1 MLSLWTCML
10 GRFKVT
16 FSAPLLA
23 PRTHTHISTTLP
35 YTSQLYA
42 RERAR
47 ARATVLN
54 DASTTLSP
62 ALPSRGLSLLT
73 FLCAG
78 VRTFAW
84 QHSTTG
90 FFPPSVPTDNLSAT
104 IVAAYYFAGEGLGQ
118 AVVVSPDAGG
128 VSRAKEFRKSMA
140 AAAPPSAGQST
151 PGLAMLVKQRSAAS
165 QIERM
170 DLVGS
175 IEGQDVILVDDMV
188 DTAGTLC
195 EAAAQCKQHGA
206 RRVYAFCTHGLLSG
220 PAAAR
225 LAKACADG
233 NLEYLVITNS
243 VPQPPME
250 SWLDGCGALPPPKL
264 KVLSVA
270 PLVAEGLKRLANN
283 EDFGHLRLSKL

>member
-1 MLSLWTCML
+1 MTPSQVGALRRASA
-10 GRFKVT
+10 GKVT
-16 FSAPLLA
+16 VVMS
-23 PRTHTHISTTLP
+23 
-35 YTSQLYA
+35 YYGYA
-42 RERAR
+42 RQDRKMAR
-47 ARATVLN
+47 TAIGAAEVARI
-54 DASTTLSP
+54 
-62 ALPSRGLSLLT
+62 LT
-73 FLCAG
+73 AVGVDHAVTIDLHAG
-78 VRTFAW
+78 
-84 QHSTTG
+84 QIQG
-90 FFPPSVPTDNLSAT
+90 FFPPTVPVDNLSAT
-104 IVAAYYFAGEGLGQ
+104 VVAAYFFAAEGLGQ

-140 AAAPPSAGQST
+140 TAAPPQAGETT

-195 EAAAQCKQHGA
+195 EAAAQCKRHGA

-220 PAAAR
+220 PAAGR

-233 NLEYLVITNS
+233 HLEYLVITNS
-243 VPQPPME
+243 VPQPPLDT
-250 SWLDGCGALPPPKL
+250 WLDGCGALAPPKL